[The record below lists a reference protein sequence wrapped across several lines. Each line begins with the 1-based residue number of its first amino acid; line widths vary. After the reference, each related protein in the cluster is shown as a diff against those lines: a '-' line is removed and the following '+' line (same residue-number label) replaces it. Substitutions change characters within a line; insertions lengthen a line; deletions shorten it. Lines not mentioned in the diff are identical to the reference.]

1 MEHRPAPGAADA
13 RRTPMNPNFLDF
25 EQPIADLQAKIEELR
40 LVGNDNAL
48 NISDEISRLQD
59 KSSTLTGTIFG
70 NLSSWQISQLSRH
83 PRRPYTL
90 DYIEHIFTE
99 FDELHG
105 DRHFSDDAAIVGGT
119 ARLNGEPVMVIGHQ
133 KGREVREKVRRNFGM
148 PRPEGYRKAC
158 RLMEMA
164 ERFKLP
170 ILTFIDTPGAY
181 PGIDAEERNQ
191 SEAIAWNLR
200 VMARLKTPIIATV
213 IGEGGSGGALAIGV
227 CDQLNML
234 QYSTY
239 SVISP
244 EGCASILWKTAEKAP
259 DAAEAM
265 GITAERLKGLG
276 IVDKVIAEP
285 LGGAH
290 RDPAAAAES
299 IRQELVAQLK
309 SLRKLDDA
317 KLLERRY
324 ERLMSYG
331 VA

>member
-1 MEHRPAPGAADA
+1 
-13 RRTPMNPNFLDF
+13 MNPNFLDF
-25 EQPIADLQAKIEELR
+25 EQPIADLHAKIEELR

-48 NISDEISRLQD
+48 NITDEISRLQE
-59 KSSTLTGTIFG
+59 KSKALTENIFG
-70 NLSSWQISQLSRH
+70 NLSSWQIAQLARH

-99 FDELHG
+99 FEELHG
-105 DRHFSDDAAIVGGT
+105 DRHFADDAAIVGGV
-119 ARLNGEPVMVIGHQ
+119 ARLEDQPVMIIGHQ

-164 ERFKLP
+164 ERFKMP

-181 PGIDAEERNQ
+181 PGIDAEERGQ

-239 SVISP
+239 AVISP
-244 EGCASILWKTAEKAP
+244 EGCASILWRTAEKAP
-259 DAAEAM
+259 EAAEAM
-265 GITAERLKGLG
+265 GITANRLKDLG
-276 IVDKVIAEP
+276 IVDNVIPEP
-285 LGGAH
+285 LGSAH
-290 RDPAAAAES
+290 RDPAAMAQT
-299 IRQELVAQLK
+299 IRQSLLGQLDTLNQLSTDELLA
-309 SLRKLDDA
+309 
-317 KLLERRY
+317 RRY

>member
-1 MEHRPAPGAADA
+1 
-13 RRTPMNPNFLDF
+13 MNPNFLDF
-25 EQPIADLQAKIEELR
+25 EQPIADLQAKIEGLR
-40 LVGNDNAL
+40 LVGNDNSL
-48 NISDEISRLQD
+48 NISDEIARLQD
-59 KSSTLTGTIFG
+59 KSNTLTESIFG
-70 NLSSWQISQLSRH
+70 NLTSWQIARLARH

-90 DYIEHIFTE
+90 DYLQHIFTE
-99 FDELHG
+99 FEELHG
-105 DRHFSDDAAIVGGT
+105 DRHFADDAAIVGGT
-119 ARLNGEPVMVIGHQ
+119 ARLDGQAVMVIGHQ

-164 ERFKLP
+164 ERFKMP

-244 EGCASILWKTAEKAP
+244 EGCASILWKTADKAA

-265 GITAERLKGLG
+265 GITAERLKSLN
-276 IVDKVIAEP
+276 IVDKVIQEP

-290 RDPAAAAES
+290 RDPAQMAES
-299 IRQELVAQLK
+299 IRADLVQQLDM
-309 SLRKLDDA
+309 LGKLDNDA
-317 KLLERRY
+317 LLARRY

-331 VA
+331 L

>member
-1 MEHRPAPGAADA
+1 
-13 RRTPMNPNFLDF
+13 MNPNYLDF
-25 EQPIADLQAKIEELR
+25 EQPIADLQAKIEGLR
-40 LVGNDNAL
+40 MVGNDNVAL
-48 NISDEISRLQD
+48 NISEEIARLQD
-59 KSSTLTGTIFG
+59 KSKELTQSIFKD
-70 NLSSWQISQLSRH
+70 LTSWQIARIARH

-90 DYIEHIFTE
+90 DYIEYIFNE
-99 FDELHG
+99 FEELHG
-105 DRHFSDDAAIVGGT
+105 DRHFSDDAAIVGGV
-119 ARLNGEPVMVIGHQ
+119 ARLDDRPVMIIGHQ
-133 KGREVREKVRRNFGM
+133 KGRDVREKVRRNFGM

-164 ERFKLP
+164 ERFKMP

-181 PGIDAEERNQ
+181 PGIDAEERGQ

-213 IGEGGSGGALAIGV
+213 VGEGGSGGALAIGV

-244 EGCASILWKTAEKAP
+244 EGCASILWRTAEKAP

-265 GITAERLKGLG
+265 GITANRLKELG
-276 IVDKVIAEP
+276 IVDTVIPEP

-290 RDPAAAAES
+290 SDPGAMAETL
-299 IRQELVAQLK
+299 RENLNEQLN
-309 SLRKLDDA
+309 RLDRMTTDQ
-317 KLLERRY
+317 LLHHRY

-331 VA
+331 VSS

>member
-1 MEHRPAPGAADA
+1 
-13 RRTPMNPNFLDF
+13 MNQYYLDF
-25 EQPIADLQAKIEELR
+25 EQPIAELEEKIEELR
-40 LVGNDNAL
+40 LVGNDSEI
-48 NISDEISRLQD
+48 NINDEINRL
-59 KSSTLTGTIFG
+59 KSKSVSLTESIFAG
-70 NLSSWQISQLSRH
+70 LNAWDIARLARH

-90 DYIEHIFTE
+90 DYINLIFE
-99 FDELHG
+99 DFDELHG
-105 DRHFSDDAAIVGGT
+105 DRLFGDDSAIVGGV
-119 ARLNGEPVMVIGHQ
+119 ARLADEPVMIIGHQ
-133 KGREVREKVRRNFGM
+133 KGRDVREKVRRNFGM

-164 ERFKLP
+164 ERFKMP

-200 VMARLKTPIIATV
+200 VMSRLKTPIIATV

-234 QYSTY
+234 QYATY

-244 EGCASILWKTAEKAP
+244 EGCASILWRTAEKAP
-259 DAAEAM
+259 EAAEAM
-265 GITAERLKGLG
+265 GITAGRLRELG
-276 IVDKVIAEP
+276 IVDGVIKEP

-290 RDPAAAAES
+290 RDPGTMAAS
-299 IRQELVAQLK
+299 LRDSLNAQLDM
-309 SLRKLDDA
+309 LQGMDIDT
-317 KLLERRY
+317 LLQRRY
-324 ERLMSYG
+324 DRLMSYG